1 MITVKEALHHIRQQ
15 CHTLPP
21 IRIPLDSACNFIAAE
36 TIYAPIDVPCFDNS
50 AMDGYAI
57 RYEDLKNTIPLQLYY
72 EIEAGKT
79 EIPEVH
85 KGEVARI
92 FTGAPIPIGADTV
105 IPQENCTVENGIL
118 NCLQTVSIGDHI
130 RKQGTQTRKGD
141 RVLSKGNLLTAEYI
155 GFLATLGIDSVVVF
169 PKPKVG
175 IIITG
180 KELVPVGNTLQNG
193 QIYES
198 NSVALKVLLQQLEIP
213 VVFSQWIDDNESELF
228 HFVSENFTK
237 VDVLLL
243 TGGISVGDYDFV
255 KRILDKI
262 GTTEIFYK
270 IQQKPGKPLF
280 FGKKDQTLF
289 FGLPGNPSAVVTCFH
304 AYIKPALL
312 QITGDQPQA
321 EHDAILVTPYRKKSG
336 LTHFVK
342 ARVQGG
348 KATILD
354 KQLSYQMDTYAQANA
369 FVVLNEE
376 QEDFKIGE
384 KVRIIFFYNYK
395 DIKL

>member
-36 TIYAPIDVPCFDNS
+36 TIYAPVDVPGFDNS

-57 RYEDLKNTIPLQLYY
+57 RYDDIKNTIPLQLHY

-79 EIPEVH
+79 EIPELC
-85 KGEVARI
+85 KGEIARI

-105 IPQENCTVENGIL
+105 IPQENCTVEKGIL
-118 NCLQTVSIGDHI
+118 NCLQSVSQGDHI

-141 RVLSKGNLLTAEYI
+141 RVVSKGNLLTAEYI

-180 KELVPVGNTLQNG
+180 KELVPIGNTLQNG

-198 NSVALKVLLQQLEIP
+198 NSVALKVVLQQLEIP
-213 VVFSQWIDDNESELF
+213 VVFSQWIDDNESELYR
-228 HFVSENFTK
+228 FVSESYTK
-237 VDVLLL
+237 VDLLL
-243 TGGISVGDYDFV
+243 FTGGISVGDYDFV
-255 KRILDKI
+255 KPVLDKI

-270 IQQKPGKPLF
+270 VRQKPGKPLF
-280 FGKKDQTLF
+280 FGKKDRTLF
-289 FGLPGNPSAVVTCFH
+289 FGLPGNPSAVITCFH
-304 AYIKPALL
+304 VYIKPALQ
-312 QITGDQPQA
+312 QITGNQPQT
-321 EHDAILVTPYRKKSG
+321 EHYAILVTPYRKKSG

-354 KQLSYQMDTYAQANA
+354 KQLSYQMDAYVQANA
-369 FVVLNEE
+369 FAVLNEK
-376 QEDFKIGE
+376 QDDFQIGE
-384 KVRIIFFYNYK
+384 KVRVILFRDYM
-395 DIKL
+395 DITL